1 MAENKFCSDRRD
13 LVCIETNRVLD
24 SCRDR
29 DCYENVKVHLTDFGQ
44 EIIEHTGNIR
54 VKSAEIGWTY
64 ISVDPVQFNR
74 GFYPVNIRFYI
85 CMKFEACVGGREQEF
100 DGVAVV
106 EKRVILFGGESSV
119 STYRSDEKSGCE
131 CQKNYGQKNL
141 PTAVLEAVDPVILDI
156 DIVRERDCTCQI
168 SCCCCA
174 DEVPDHVQARLGG
187 SLCRHDGERVLLA
200 SVGIF
205 SVVRIV
211 RPCQYLVSATEYCV
225 PDKECLEPD
234 EKNPCSIFRSMQFPT
249 NEFGCGGSAP
259 VCPTEREKRC
269 GCQ

>member
-74 GFYPVNIRFYI
+74 GFYTVNIRFYI

-119 STYRSDEKSGCE
+119 STYRSDDKSGCE
-131 CQKNYGQKNL
+131 CQKIQ
-141 PTAVLEAVDPVILDI
+141 
-156 DIVRERDCTCQI
+156 CCQN
-168 SCCCCA
+168 SGA
-174 DEVPDHVQARLGG
+174 Q
-187 SLCRHDGERVLLA
+187 
-200 SVGIF
+200 
-205 SVVRIV
+205 
-211 RPCQYLVSATEYCV
+211 
-225 PDKECLEPD
+225 
-234 EKNPCSIFRSMQFPT
+234 
-249 NEFGCGGSAP
+249 
-259 VCPTEREKRC
+259 
-269 GCQ
+269 